1 MIIPHIHDDLTRDLT
16 FYKQAL
22 SPSNEGCAR
31 ILVEGGGFNR
41 PANYFAQMLKDNKD
55 IGKIRQKLLDEAAG
69 KRTALEARK

>member
-1 MIIPHIHDDLTRDLT
+1 MIIPDIHDDLTRELT
-16 FYKQAL
+16 FYKQTL

-31 ILVEGGGFNR
+31 ILAEGGFNR

-69 KRTALEARK
+69 KRTAREVRK